1 MKLDAL
7 LNYVVI
13 NLLSEMHFDVQID
26 VTISNVINIRVYNY
40 FSWMMLLVKR
50 MLGDLFTFL

>member
-1 MKLDAL
+1 MRYLIMT
-7 LNYVVI
+7 VVI